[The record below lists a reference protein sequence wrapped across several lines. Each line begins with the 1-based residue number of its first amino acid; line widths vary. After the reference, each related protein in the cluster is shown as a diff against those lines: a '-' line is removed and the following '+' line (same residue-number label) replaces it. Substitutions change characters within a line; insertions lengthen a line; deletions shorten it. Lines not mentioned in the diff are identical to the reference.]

1 MWPGSQYLDLMH
13 LPCLSVE
20 GAKWWEGWRWG
31 CKAGGEEEGSARGS
45 SFHHFLFLYCPKL
58 LSMILFWK
66 KNLNLPK
73 FFKIKIQAYLS
84 PRKSQISKHFNDIIL
99 DLLRSPKVIWSNL
112 LILHMKKLRPKHYL
126 IYTVL
131 EPRLGHRT
139 ADFFSHKNFPEDS
152 FNMLPQWMT

>member
-1 MWPGSQYLDLMH
+1 MRGMEMGLQS
-13 LPCLSVE
+13 
-20 GAKWWEGWRWG
+20 
-31 CKAGGEEEGSARGS
+31 GGRGRRIS
-45 SFHHFLFLYCPKL
+45 SRVIFPSFSISL
-58 LSMILFWK
+58 LSQIVVHDSILKK

-131 EPRLGHRT
+131 KPRLGHRT

-152 FNMLPQWMT
+152 FNMLPQ